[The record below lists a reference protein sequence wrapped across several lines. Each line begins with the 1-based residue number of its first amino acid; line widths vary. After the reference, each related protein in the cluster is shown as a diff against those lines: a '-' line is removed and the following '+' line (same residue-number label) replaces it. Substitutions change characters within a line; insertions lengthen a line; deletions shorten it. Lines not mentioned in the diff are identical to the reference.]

1 MRSVLALWRVR
12 DDMLQTLQP
21 VRADVIGC
29 STMMR
34 LVCNYYH
41 LSPHI
46 RAHVLCTPPPRTRYV
61 FLSTELGEDA
71 ARIAVMAQALN
82 EARPSKHIWVQ

>member
-1 MRSVLALWRVR
+1 MRSVLPLWRVR

-29 STMMR
+29 STMMG

-46 RAHVLCTPPPRTRYV
+46 RAHVLCTLPHAHALC
-61 FLSTELGEDA
+61 LSQYR
-71 ARIAVMAQALN
+71 ARGGCRAHCSDGTSF
-82 EARPSKHIWVQ
+82 E